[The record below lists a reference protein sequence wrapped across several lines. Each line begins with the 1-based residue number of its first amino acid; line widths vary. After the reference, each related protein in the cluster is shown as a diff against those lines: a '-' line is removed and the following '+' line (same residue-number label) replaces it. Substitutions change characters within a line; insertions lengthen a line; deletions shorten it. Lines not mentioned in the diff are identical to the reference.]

1 MRQRMFS
8 TIAFVVLLACTVA
21 LAACNS
27 ENPRPSSSTS
37 RTPAPSSSASTSS
50 VPSPTKPLTPAEQ
63 DLLSAGEAV
72 AQYWRIIDEV
82 ASDPK
87 VSLNVLATVARSQAL
102 EQWQTTLSEFRA
114 KQWTQEGVSVVRDID
129 PSTDGESFT
138 VAACVNVAELDV
150 VDRSGKSVVV
160 DSRPV
165 EQRFTYKVVKAPE
178 GFFVTEDTLKGKPCV
193 A

>member
-1 MRQRMFS
+1 MHRRPLAVAAVLLGF
-8 TIAFVVLLACTVA
+8 TIALG
-21 LAACNS
+21 ACNG
-27 ENPRPSSSTS
+27 ENPPSTS
-37 RTPAPSSSASTSS
+37 SASSAPASSSSASTSP

-63 DLLSAGEAV
+63 DLQSAGEAITD
-72 AQYWRIIDEV
+72 YWRVLDEV

-87 VSLNVLATVARSQAL
+87 ISLNVLATVARSQAL

-129 PSTDGESFT
+129 ASTDGESFT

-165 EQRFTYKVVKAPE
+165 EQRFIYKVVKAPE
-178 GFFVTEDTLKGKPCV
+178 GFFVTEDTLKGQPCV

>member
-8 TIAFVVLLACTVA
+8 TMAVVVLLACTVA

>member
-1 MRQRMFS
+1 MKRRPL
-8 TIAFVVLLACTVA
+8 VVAILLACTIA

-27 ENPRPSSSTS
+27 EDPRPSSSAS
-37 RTPAPSSSASTSS
+37 RTPSPSSALSTSPA
-50 VPSPTKPLTPAEQ
+50 PSPTKPLTPAEQ
-63 DLLSAGEAV
+63 DMLSAGEAV
-72 AQYWRIIDEV
+72 TQYWRIIDEV
-82 ASDPK
+82 ASNPK